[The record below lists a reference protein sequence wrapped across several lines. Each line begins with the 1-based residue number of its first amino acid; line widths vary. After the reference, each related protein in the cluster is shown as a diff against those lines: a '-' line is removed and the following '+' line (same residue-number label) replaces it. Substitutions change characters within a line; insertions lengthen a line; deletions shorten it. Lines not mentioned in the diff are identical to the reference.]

1 MIQRIQTLYLLVA
14 GTLLVLFAVFA
25 DAWSAPIAA
34 NMAWLGTAGLVLAG
48 IAAAISFGAAVLY
61 KDRKRQR
68 QIIQA
73 AQVAVLL
80 TVAVAIAGLFLRE
93 GDAPLATGG
102 ILLALAPVLA
112 YVILRLAQRGVD
124 KDIKLVRSMD
134 RLR

>member
-34 NMAWLGTAGLVLAG
+34 DLAWLGTAGLVLAAV
-48 IAAAISFGAAVLY
+48 AAAIAFAAAVLY
-61 KDRKRQR
+61 KDRARQR
-68 QIIQA
+68 RIIQA
-73 AQVAVLL
+73 AQVVDLL
-80 TVAVAIAGLFLRE
+80 VVAVAVAGLFLRE

-112 YVILRLAQRGVD
+112 YVVLRLAQRGVD
-124 KDIKLVRSMD
+124 KDIALVRSMD

>member
-25 DAWSAPIAA
+25 DAWAAPIAA
-34 NMAWLGTAGLVLAG
+34 NMAWLGTAGLVLAA
-48 IAAAISFGAAVLY
+48 IAAAIAFIAAVLY

-68 QIIQA
+68 RIIQA
-73 AQVAVLL
+73 AQVVDLL
-80 TVAVAIAGLFLRE
+80 VVAVAVGGLFLRE

-124 KDIKLVRSMD
+124 KDIALVRSMD